1 MPGVEDRTADFRDA
15 VKRRRSLLGLTTP
28 AADILPPAKKRAA
41 FTTDALSC
49 LEKIATMAGFLRDNH
64 AAYLLDDE
72 LRGMSE
78 AERDEID
85 AETQR
90 FLKACNDRIDGLK
103 QQAVAATAREKTGG
117 QLQTHYQAMLQLL
130 YERLQEVAQV
140 FDVHRGHRLQK
151 AVDAKE
157 ARVGAAAAA
166 AVEARRSNG
175 GGSLVAVAAASST
188 AAMEPAP
195 WGDDEVLSD
204 EDLDEKERT
213 QLLLENEALQKELSC
228 LSQQAREA
236 ESKVMEISNLSH
248 LFATKVQA
256 ATAPSPGPR
265 ARARSSRAAPKWLM
279 HGSYRLRSRR
289 SSSSRAT
296 SSSSSARRKR
306 RRRTLCG
313 AISTSTRPRSTR
325 ATFGCWCSPFSSP
338 RRLRCCSWTGFMT
351 DMLLTC
357 QCITVYQTQTR
368 NTRTDG
374 GEGGQFTEGGM
385 GGRN

>member
-1 MPGVEDRTADFRDA
+1 MPGAENRTADFRDA
-15 VKRRRSLLGLTTP
+15 VKRRRSLLGLPTP
-28 AADILPPAKKRAA
+28 AAEILPPAKKRAA

-103 QQAVAATAREKTGG
+103 QQAVAATVRETAGG

-157 ARVGAAAAA
+157 ARLGAAAAA
-166 AVEARRSNG
+166 AVEAEARRASG
-175 GGSLVAVAAASST
+175 GGSVAAAAAASST
-188 AAMEPAP
+188 APMEPAP

-204 EDLDEKERT
+204 EDLDEQERA

-248 LFATKVQA
+248 LFATKVPRA
-256 ATAPSPGPR
+256 AATTAPSPGPR
-265 ARARSSRAAPKWLM
+265 TRRARSSQGPMASRVARTPTHARAGRAAVERHRAALPAGGGDVGERRAGQPV
-279 HGSYRLRSRR
+279 HRLGRE
-289 SSSSRAT
+289 AL
-296 SSSSSARRKR
+296 AR
-306 RRRTLCG
+306 LPAAG
-313 AISTSTRPRSTR
+313 TRLPHHRVVC
-325 ATFGCWCSPFSSP
+325 AA
-338 RRLRCCSWTGFMT
+338 
-351 DMLLTC
+351 LLGL
-357 QCITVYQTQTR
+357 VL
-368 NTRTDG
+368 
-374 GEGGQFTEGGM
+374 
-385 GGRN
+385 